1 MTPSSLSPFLLFSI
15 STLLLSPFLL
25 SFIFAFAF
33 FLLSAASFFDVLVVG
48 DGLADVL
55 VFFAATVVLIAFA
68 AEGEL
73 SL

>member
-1 MTPSSLSPFLLFSI
+1 M
-15 STLLLSPFLL
+15 L

>member
-15 STLLLSPFLL
+15 STLLSPFLL